1 MAIDPL
7 KLTAAIRG
15 SYNRYLTTAFR
26 LRNRDLQH
34 LFYKAVE
41 AFSFLNGPILEA
53 TPPFENG
60 CTIKNFV
67 DEGIFDPQFEKLLYS
82 ALPYLESNPLYQHQ
96 EKALRKIIGGRNVVI
111 ASGTGSGKT
120 EGFLIPVLNHLFS
133 EHRKGQLTPG
143 VRALLL
149 YPMNALANDQLR
161 RLEEIATWLAISHPD
176 LNMTFGRYV
185 GDTPE
190 KKAEGENKF
199 RLANP
204 GKEPIKGELLSREEM
219 RENPPHILLTNYAM
233 LEYLLLRPYDSPFFD
248 GSNAKHWKYLVLDE
262 AHIYNGASGIEMGML
277 IRRLKDRVSSGGKGH
292 LKCIATSATL
302 GNEDRDLPEV
312 ARFATNLF
320 DESFEWIDTDA
331 EKQDVVKGVRQ
342 KILEAKTHAFPL
354 LIYEE
359 LEKLIK
365 NAAGQDQLLAKLEDC
380 CRVQGI
386 EDAVISK
393 AKEASD
399 EDPKQF
405 LHELLS
411 GDARLTELKHM
422 LENDGATKLEECVEK
437 LLKVSDPSADDKQ
450 SVISLVNLAVWA
462 HDNKSGLPLLPARY
476 HLFVRAPEGMF
487 VALHPADD
495 PKLFLER
502 RELTDE
508 GYPVFDLASCRRC
521 GQEYLVGDIVSG
533 KLKHPFSELE
543 TTRKNRYFLLWSGE
557 KDLEEDEDEEVAVP
571 EAISMRGKTFKLCAR
586 CGSVFDDADKCNC
599 SEDPNTLR
607 IIVEIVSKGDT
618 LNVCSRCG
626 LRSINIVREFVFQQ
640 DAPTAVLATALF
652 ENLGKKNQK
661 EKKILA
667 FSDSRQ
673 DAAFFAPYLDYTYSR
688 LLYRRLIVEV
698 INKNRHISD
707 YRLQTLCDDFV
718 RLADEYKLF
727 DESLDERQKKKEA
740 WGWIIQEFCALDR
753 RICLEGVGLLSFRII
768 PPNDWNPPEELLT
781 DPWNLTQE
789 ECFCLYQVLFDTFR
803 YNKAITF
810 PPDAPDPS
818 DEIFARFNRNR
829 KYWFRG
835 EGSDAQHGVYAF
847 VSARQS
853 ARLNFISK
861 LGEQITGEKPSVQKC
876 KELLGIIWNDIRK
889 NWVGKQVFQYSDNRL
904 GTISQLDY
912 RYWQIVHEGPKQ
924 PFFICN
930 VCGFTGWTNIEGI
943 CPTFGCNGKL
953 EPSHSSPWQT
963 YLQKNHYRHVY
974 TRLPLTRLVAEEHT
988 AQLTQDEA
996 SKIQQQFIKGEI
1008 NVLSCSTTFELGVDL
1023 GELESIFLRN
1033 VPPEPSNYIQ
1043 RSGRAGRR
1051 LDSIGFTL
1059 TFAQLRSHDLTYF
1072 KEPERMVEGEIP
1084 PPSVE
1089 IRNEKIV
1096 RRHLHSVVLS
1106 RFFREH
1112 QDYFG
1117 NVDSFFRLLANGTP
1131 GLEHVRKYL
1140 DQKPAPVLESL
1151 RRILPHNLIEFFQI
1165 ESWGWVKD
1173 FLGEGGALEIADAKI
1188 RDEPRNLEDF
1198 YRRKE
1203 KEWQDARNQSVRN
1216 RLNADMNWANDRM
1229 EEIRK
1234 RLLIDYLAS
1243 NTVIPKY
1250 GFPVDVVELTLYS
1263 HIPETK
1269 KIQLER
1275 DLRIALSEFAPG
1287 SQLVAKGYLWESSG
1301 IRVIRNKAWPIQW
1314 YAICPNCQRFNL
1326 QEATIDETPPAM
1338 TCRNCGS
1345 ALSRNDTKRFITPVF
1360 GFVTSRDVAP
1370 KKPGESRPKKEYST
1384 RPYFF
1389 DYAAPQEADFSFG
1402 NLTLRCRYSSD
1413 GELAVIC
1420 RGRKGGGFHVCFD
1433 CGRSFA
1439 ERQRARHAKPTGDE
1453 CLSSLRGPLHF
1464 GHKYK
1469 TDVLSISLERYKPL
1483 RSFMDEG
1490 FWFSLLYALLEGTS
1504 STLGIRRQDL
1514 DGCLYPLDRQIAL
1527 ILFDNVPGG
1536 AGHVKRL
1543 MQQRNL
1549 SDVLANALD
1558 RVKKCSGCGPETSC
1572 YGCLRNY
1579 QNQFCHEK
1587 LKRGLVADF
1596 LESNLLLT

>member
-26 LRNRDLQH
+26 LRNQNLQE
-34 LFYKAVE
+34 LFYGAVE
-41 AFSFLNGPILEA
+41 AFNFLNGPILEA
-53 TPPFENG
+53 TPPFQDG
-60 CTIKNFV
+60 CTIKKLV
-67 DEGIFDPQFEKLLYS
+67 EERIFEPQFEKLLYS
-82 ALPYLESNPLYQHQ
+82 AFPYLEVNALYQHQ
-96 EKALRKIIGGRNVVI
+96 EKALRKILAGRNVVI

-120 EGFLIPVLNHLFS
+120 ESFLIPILNHLFA

-161 RLEEIATWLAISHPD
+161 RLEDIAIALANSHPD
-176 LNMTFGRYV
+176 FNMTFGRYV

-204 GKEPIKGELLSREEM
+204 GKEPVKGELLSREEM
-219 RENPPHILLTNYAM
+219 RENPPHVLLTNYAM

-248 GSNAKHWKYLVLDE
+248 GNNAKHWKYLVLDE

-277 IRRLKDRVSSGGKGH
+277 IRRLKDRVSSEGKGH
-292 LKCIATSATL
+292 LRCIATSATL

-312 ARFATNLF
+312 AKFAANLF
-320 DESFEWIDTDA
+320 DEPFEWVDA
-331 EKQDVVKGVRQ
+331 DDQKQDVVKGVRQ
-342 KILEAKTHAFPL
+342 KSFEIKSSAFPL
-354 LIYEE
+354 LLYGE
-359 LEKLIK
+359 LDQLIK
-365 NAAGQDQLLAKLEDC
+365 NPSRQDELLPKIENC

-386 EDAVISK
+386 ESTVISK
-393 AKEASD
+393 AKEAAGG
-399 EDPKQF
+399 DPKKF
-405 LHELLS
+405 LYELLS
-411 GDARLTELKHM
+411 RDMRVAELKRL
-422 LENDGATKLEECVEK
+422 LEDDGATKLEECVKK
-437 LLKVSDPSADDKQ
+437 LLKVFDPSAEDKQ
-450 SVISLVNLAVWA
+450 SVVSLVNLAVWA

-487 VALHPADD
+487 VALYPTNNSR
-495 PKLFLER
+495 LFLER
-502 RELTDE
+502 RELTEE
-508 GYPVFDLASCRRC
+508 GYAVFDLATCRRC
-521 GQEYLVGDIVSG
+521 GQEYLIGDIVGG

-543 TTRKNRYFLLWSGE
+543 TRRKNRYFLLWTGE
-557 KDLEEDEDEEVAVP
+557 KDFEEDEDEEVAVP
-571 EAISMRGKTFKLCAR
+571 EAVSMKGKTLNLCIR
-586 CGSVFDDADKCNC
+586 CGSVYEDADKCGC
-599 SEDPNTLR
+599 SDDTNTIR
-607 IIVEIVSKGDT
+607 TIIEVVPKGDT

-626 LRSINIVREFVFQQ
+626 LRSVNIVREFVFQQ

-652 ENLGKKNQK
+652 ENLEKKNQK

-673 DAAFFAPYLDYTYSR
+673 DAAFFASYLDYTYSR

-698 INKNRHISD
+698 LNKNRHITD

-718 RLADEYKLF
+718 RVADEHKLF

-768 PPNDWNPPEELLT
+768 PPDGWNPPEELLT
-781 DPWNLTQE
+781 DPWNLTRE
-789 ECFCLYQVLFDTFR
+789 ECLHLYQVLFDTLR

-818 DEIFARFNRNR
+818 DEIFARFNRNK
-829 KYWFRG
+829 KYWFRS
-835 EGSDAQHGVYAF
+835 EGSDSKNGIYAF
-847 VSARQS
+847 IPARQS
-853 ARLNFISK
+853 VRLDFITK
-861 LGEQITGEKPSVQKC
+861 LGEQVTGEKPSIQKC
-876 KELLGIIWNDIRK
+876 KELLGIIWNDVRA

-904 GTISQLDY
+904 GAISQLDY
-912 RYWQIVHEGPKQ
+912 RYWQIVEEGSKQ
-924 PFFICN
+924 PFFICST
-930 VCGFTGWTNIEGI
+930 CGFVGWTNIRGI
-943 CPTFGCNGKL
+943 CPTFGCNGRL
-953 EPSHSSPWQT
+953 EPSHSSAWQT
-963 YLQKNHYRHVY
+963 YLQRNHYRHVY
-974 TRLPLTRLVAEEHT
+974 THLPLTRLIAEEHT

-1008 NVLSCSTTFELGVDL
+1008 NLLSCSTTFELGVDL

-1072 KEPERMVEGEIP
+1072 KEPQKMVQGEIP

-1106 RFFREH
+1106 KFFREY

-1117 NVDSFFRLLANGTP
+1117 NVDSFFRLVSNGTP
-1131 GLEHVRKYL
+1131 GLDLVRKYL
-1140 DQKPAPVLESL
+1140 EQRPAPVMESL
-1151 RRILPHNLIEFFQI
+1151 KRILPHNLAEFFQV
-1165 ESWGWVKD
+1165 ENWGWVKD
-1173 FLGEGGALEIADAKI
+1173 FVGEGGALEVADAKI
-1188 RDEPRNLEDF
+1188 RDEYNNLEDF

-1203 KEWQDARNQSVRN
+1203 EQWKNAQNQSVRN
-1216 RLNADMNWANDRM
+1216 RLNADMNWAHDRV

-1234 RLLIDYLAS
+1234 RLLIDYLAG

-1269 KIQLER
+1269 KVQLER

-1301 IRVIRNKAWPIQW
+1301 IRVIRNKAWPMQW
-1314 YAICPNCQRFNL
+1314 YAICSNCQRFNL
-1326 QEATIDETPPAM
+1326 QEATIDETPPSM

-1370 KKPGESRPKKEYST
+1370 KKPGESRPKKEFST

-1389 DYAAPQEADFSFG
+1389 DYSAPQEAIFSFG
-1402 NLTLRCRYSSD
+1402 DLTLKCRYSSD
-1413 GELAVIC
+1413 GQLAVIC
-1420 RGRKGGGFHVCFD
+1420 RGRKGGGFFICFD
-1433 CGRSFA
+1433 CGRSRP
-1439 ERQRARHAKPTGDE
+1439 ERQLGHHKKPNGDP
-1453 CLSSLRGPLHF
+1453 CHSPLKGAFHL

-1469 TDVLSISLERYKPL
+1469 TDVLSVSLERYKPP
-1483 RSFMDEG
+1483 SSPMDEG
-1490 FWFSLLYALLEGTS
+1490 FWFSLLFALLEGTS
-1504 STLGIRRQDL
+1504 SVLGIRRQDL

-1543 MQQRNL
+1543 MQQRTL
-1549 SDVLANALD
+1549 ADVLANALH
-1558 RVKKCSGCGPETSC
+1558 RVKYCSGCGPETSC

-1587 LKRGLVADF
+1587 LKRGLVSDF
-1596 LESNLLLT
+1596 LENNLSLT